1 MFQVLRFK
9 NMQTLTL
16 PLSFSAKMPS
26 MASRG
31 LIFKIIFAMSLL
43 SFMSLLTLYVIQM
56 GDLTGKSFILNSFE
70 AEAEE
75 LSGDNVNLHTTAGS
89 HYSLQ
94 DMESRINQLN
104 FVRVG
109 DISYIP
115 IYPEQLVSNVQ

>member
-1 MFQVLRFK
+1 
-9 NMQTLTL
+9 MQTLTL
-16 PLSFSAKMPS
+16 PLQFSMKVKVPS
-26 MASRG
+26 RAVGG
-31 LIFKIIFAMSLL
+31 LMLKIIFGLALVSL
-43 SFMSLLTLYVIQM
+43 MSLLTLYVIQM
-56 GDLTGKSFILNSFE
+56 GDLTGKSFILNSYE

-109 DISYIP
+109 EISYIP